1 MSQILKLLS
10 LLFLITMVMGTQCHK
25 DVEDF
30 VSDKQSFKEN
40 VSIFPAQKI
49 YNVNDTIWLR
59 FTTTDKTLYDTVSKQ
74 RLPASSIKFHF
85 GATLLPKFETPVNP
99 TDGFCDFVLPSG
111 VVESYVTNQSGTAA
125 SFEAGCDN
133 VPGYNIEFGVV
144 LKYQGVYVLNL
155 PDGMRTETCN
165 NQTSQ
170 YAPSLLRFVY
180 NVADCNKDIY
190 LSIPASSRKEFPEGF
205 TEAQIDY
212 KVAYALKVQ

>member
-1 MSQILKLLS
+1 MSQLLKLLS
-10 LLFLITMVMGTQCHK
+10 SLFLITMVMGTQCHK
-25 DVEDF
+25 DTEDF
-30 VSDKQSFKEN
+30 VSDKQSFKEK

-49 YNVNDTIWLR
+49 YKVNDTLWLR
-59 FTTTDKTLYDTVSKQ
+59 FTTTDRTLYDTISKQ

-99 TDGFCDFVLPSG
+99 SGGFCNFILPSN
-111 VVESYVTNQSGTAA
+111 VVVRYFTNESGTTAA
-125 SFEAGCDN
+125 FEVGCDN
-133 VPGYNIEFGVV
+133 ALGYDIQVGVV

-165 NQTSQ
+165 NQTSP
-170 YAPSLLRFVY
+170 YAPSALRFIY
-180 NVADCNKDIY
+180 NIADCNKDIY
-190 LSIPASSRKEFPEGF
+190 LSIPASSRREYPEGF